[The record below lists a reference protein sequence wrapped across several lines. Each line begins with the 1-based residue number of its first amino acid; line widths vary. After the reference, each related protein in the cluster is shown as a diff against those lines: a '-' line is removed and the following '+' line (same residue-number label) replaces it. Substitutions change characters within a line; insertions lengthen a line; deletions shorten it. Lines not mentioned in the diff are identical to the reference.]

1 MEISSTQFRHCDLL
15 RISGRVDSSTS
26 PQVDEVLN
34 TIFSNNRFHIVVDLS
49 DVEFLSSAG
58 LRVLINAQKQCKR
71 FNRGEVVL
79 AAVPQNI
86 YGALDLAGFIPLFKI
101 FKDQTSAV
109 GNF

>member
-1 MEISSTQFRHCDLL
+1 MEISSTQFKHCDLVK
-15 RISGRVDSSTS
+15 IFGRVDSSTG
-26 PQVDEVLN
+26 PQMDEVLN
-34 TIFSNNRFHIVVDLS
+34 TIFSNNRFHVVVDLS
-49 DVEFLSSAG
+49 GVEFMSSAG

-71 FNRGEVVL
+71 FNRGEVAL

-86 YGALDLAGFIPLFKI
+86 YSALDLAGFIPLFKI